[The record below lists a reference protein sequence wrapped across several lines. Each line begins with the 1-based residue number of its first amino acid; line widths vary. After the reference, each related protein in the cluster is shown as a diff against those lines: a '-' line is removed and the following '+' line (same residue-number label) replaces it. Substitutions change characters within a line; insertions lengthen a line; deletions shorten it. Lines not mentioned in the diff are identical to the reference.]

1 MRAVHSTKIK
11 FINLHFFDSKL
22 IQLTIFLL
30 FVKEEKPNVPCRG
43 IDDPEKT
50 KKKKLYTFE
59 YLQFMVRIYKIEV

>member
-30 FVKEEKPNVPCRG
+30 FVKEEKSNVPLT
-43 IDDPEKT
+43 IQ
-50 KKKKLYTFE
+50 KKQKKRDYTP
-59 YLQFMVRIYKIEV
+59 LHIYN